1 MTGPSVFLCERESK
15 EPGCRK
21 ATHLLALVCTEIA
34 LADHFTVVAWEC
46 A

>member
-1 MTGPSVFLCERESK
+1 MTGPSVFLWESK

-21 ATHLLALVCTEIA
+21 ATHLLVLVCTEIA

-46 A
+46 V